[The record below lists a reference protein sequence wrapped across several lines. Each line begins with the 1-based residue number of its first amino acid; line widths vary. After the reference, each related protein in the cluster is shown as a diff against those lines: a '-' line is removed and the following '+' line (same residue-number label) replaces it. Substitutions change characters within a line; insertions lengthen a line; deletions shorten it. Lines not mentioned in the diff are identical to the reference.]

1 MRTVVNFLN
10 IVSNLAF
17 AVLLIAF
24 VLKNFQNLSTDTFQ
38 MLSLIAWGTLAVA
51 TFFEGFLYKGQ
62 NKFLILLA
70 TFASTATIFLILSK
84 IMFWKGFEKL
94 EYAPYVAAGLAVLLI
109 FAQKGLTNLNAK
121 FLIISIL
128 GLLIVMGKL

>member
-1 MRTVVNFLN
+1 MRAIINFLN
-10 IVSNLAF
+10 VISNTAF
-17 AVLLIAF
+17 AILLIAF
-24 VLKNFQNLSTDTFQ
+24 ILKNFQGLSTDTFQ
-38 MLSLIAWGTLAVA
+38 ILSLIAWGTLGVA

-84 IMFWKGFEKL
+84 IMIWKGFEKL
-94 EYAPYVAAGLAVLLI
+94 EYAPYVAAGLALLLI
-109 FAQKGLTNLNAK
+109 FAQKGLTNLNTK